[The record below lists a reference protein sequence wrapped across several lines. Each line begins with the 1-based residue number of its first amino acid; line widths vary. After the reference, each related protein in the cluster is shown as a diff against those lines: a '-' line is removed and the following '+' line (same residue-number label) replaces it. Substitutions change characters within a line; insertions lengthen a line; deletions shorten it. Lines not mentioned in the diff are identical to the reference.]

1 MPLKTSME
9 VDELLYAKEP
19 MYDQEA
25 LNAYCKQHGKS
36 IEELSEMEKQ
46 PFIKGFLSFNT
57 EMKED

>member
-9 VDELLYAKEP
+9 LDELLYKDEP

-25 LNAYCKQHGKS
+25 LIAYCQQEGKS
-36 IEELSEMEKQ
+36 IEELSEKEKQ